1 MDTVIMIAFYGVL
14 FGVMYFILIRPQKKQ
29 AQKTQDMLSQ
39 IKPGDKVVT
48 IGGLHGIV
56 EEVNSADNTVVLDCE
71 GIFLTFEKRSIS
83 RISKVATITTD
94 DAIVE
99 DYSATESEQEQENKS
114 EEQSD
119 LIHRK
124 GGTAI
129 VEYIRET
136 I

>member
-56 EEVNSADNTVVLDCE
+56 EEINSADNTVVLDCE
-71 GIFLTFEKRSIS
+71 GIFLTFEKRAIS
-83 RISKVATITTD
+83 RISQVATITTD

-99 DYSATESEQEQENKS
+99 DFTATETEQTQEDNN
-114 EEQSD
+114 EE
-119 LIHRK
+119 
-124 GGTAI
+124 
-129 VEYIRET
+129 
-136 I
+136 

>member
-1 MDTVIMIAFYGVL
+1 MDTVIMIAFYVVL

-29 AQKTQDMLSQ
+29 AKKTQDMLSQ

-114 EEQSD
+114 EE
-119 LIHRK
+119 
-124 GGTAI
+124 
-129 VEYIRET
+129 
-136 I
+136 

>member
-39 IKPGDKVVT
+39 IKPGDQVVT

-56 EEVNSADNTVVLDCE
+56 EEINSADNTVVLDCE
-71 GIFLTFEKRSIS
+71 GIFLTFEKRAIS

-99 DYSATESEQEQENKS
+99 DFTATETEQTHEDKS
-114 EEQSD
+114 EE
-119 LIHRK
+119 
-124 GGTAI
+124 
-129 VEYIRET
+129 
-136 I
+136 

>member
-39 IKPGDKVVT
+39 IKPGDNVVT

-56 EEVNSADNTVVLDCE
+56 EEINAADNTVVLDCE
-71 GIFLTFEKRSIS
+71 GIFLTFEKRAIS

-99 DYSATESEQEQENKS
+99 DYAATESEQAQEDKS
-114 EEQSD
+114 EE
-119 LIHRK
+119 
-124 GGTAI
+124 
-129 VEYIRET
+129 
-136 I
+136 

>member
-56 EEVNSADNTVVLDCE
+56 EEINSADNTVVLDCE

-94 DAIVE
+94 DSIVE
-99 DYSATESEQEQENKS
+99 DYSATESEQEDKS
-114 EEQSD
+114 EE
-119 LIHRK
+119 
-124 GGTAI
+124 
-129 VEYIRET
+129 
-136 I
+136 

>member
-56 EEVNSADNTVVLDCE
+56 EEINSADNTVVLDCE
-71 GIFLTFEKRSIS
+71 GIFLTFEKRAIS

-99 DYSATESEQEQENKS
+99 DYAAESEQTQEDKS
-114 EEQSD
+114 EE
-119 LIHRK
+119 
-124 GGTAI
+124 
-129 VEYIRET
+129 
-136 I
+136 

>member
-1 MDTVIMIAFYGVL
+1 MDTVITIAFYGVL

-56 EEVNSADNTVVLDCE
+56 EEINSADNTVVLDCE
-71 GIFLTFEKRSIS
+71 GIFLTFEKRAIS

-99 DYSATESEQEQENKS
+99 DFTATETEQTQEDNN
-114 EEQSD
+114 EE
-119 LIHRK
+119 
-124 GGTAI
+124 
-129 VEYIRET
+129 
-136 I
+136 

>member
-29 AQKTQDMLSQ
+29 AKKTQDMLSQ

-99 DYSATESEQEQENKS
+99 DYSATESEQEQENES
-114 EEQSD
+114 EE
-119 LIHRK
+119 
-124 GGTAI
+124 
-129 VEYIRET
+129 
-136 I
+136 

>member
-56 EEVNSADNTVVLDCE
+56 EEINSADNTVVLDCE
-71 GIFLTFEKRSIS
+71 GIFLTFEKRAIS

-99 DYSATESEQEQENKS
+99 DYAATESEQTQEGAS
-114 EEQSD
+114 EE
-119 LIHRK
+119 
-124 GGTAI
+124 
-129 VEYIRET
+129 
-136 I
+136 

>member
-56 EEVNSADNTVVLDCE
+56 EEINSADNKVVLDCE
-71 GIFLTFEKRSIS
+71 GIFLTFEKRAIS

-99 DYSATESEQEQENKS
+99 DFTATETEQIQEDNN
-114 EEQSD
+114 EE
-119 LIHRK
+119 
-124 GGTAI
+124 
-129 VEYIRET
+129 
-136 I
+136 

>member
-56 EEVNSADNTVVLDCE
+56 EEINSADNTVVLYCE
-71 GIFLTFEKRSIS
+71 GIFLTFEKRAIS

-99 DYSATESEQEQENKS
+99 DFTATETEQTQEDNN
-114 EEQSD
+114 EE
-119 LIHRK
+119 
-124 GGTAI
+124 
-129 VEYIRET
+129 
-136 I
+136 

>member
-56 EEVNSADNTVVLDCE
+56 EEINSAENTVVLDCE

-94 DAIVE
+94 DAIIE
-99 DYSATESEQEQENKS
+99 DYSATESEQEQEDKN
-114 EEQSD
+114 EE
-119 LIHRK
+119 
-124 GGTAI
+124 
-129 VEYIRET
+129 
-136 I
+136 

>member
-56 EEVNSADNTVVLDCE
+56 EEINSADNTVVLDCE
-71 GIFLTFEKRSIS
+71 GIFLTFEKRAIS

-99 DYSATESEQEQENKS
+99 DFTATEQMQEDNS
-114 EEQSD
+114 EE
-119 LIHRK
+119 
-124 GGTAI
+124 
-129 VEYIRET
+129 
-136 I
+136 

>member
-39 IKPGDKVVT
+39 IKPGDRVVT

-56 EEVNSADNTVVLDCE
+56 EEINSADNTVVLDCE
-71 GIFLTFEKRSIS
+71 GIFLTFEKRAIS

-99 DYSATESEQEQENKS
+99 DYAATESEQTEAEKS
-114 EEQSD
+114 EE
-119 LIHRK
+119 
-124 GGTAI
+124 
-129 VEYIRET
+129 
-136 I
+136 

>member
-39 IKPGDKVVT
+39 IKPGDRVVT

-56 EEVNSADNTVVLDCE
+56 EEINSADNTVVLDCE

-99 DYSATESEQEQENKS
+99 DYSATESEQEQADKN
-114 EEQSD
+114 EE
-119 LIHRK
+119 
-124 GGTAI
+124 
-129 VEYIRET
+129 
-136 I
+136 

>member
-56 EEVNSADNTVVLDCE
+56 EEINSADNTVVLDCE
-71 GIFLTFEKRSIS
+71 GIFLTFEKRAIS

-99 DYSATESEQEQENKS
+99 DFTATETEQTQEDNN
-114 EEQSD
+114 EE
-119 LIHRK
+119 
-124 GGTAI
+124 
-129 VEYIRET
+129 
-136 I
+136 

>member
-56 EEVNSADNTVVLDCE
+56 EEINSADNTVVLDCE
-71 GIFLTFEKRSIS
+71 GIFLTFEKRAIS
-83 RISKVATITTD
+83 RISKVATITAD

-99 DYSATESEQEQENKS
+99 DFTATETEQTQEDNN
-114 EEQSD
+114 EE
-119 LIHRK
+119 
-124 GGTAI
+124 
-129 VEYIRET
+129 
-136 I
+136 

>member
-29 AQKTQDMLSQ
+29 AQKTKDMLSQ

-56 EEVNSADNTVVLDCE
+56 EEINSADNTVVLDCE
-71 GIFLTFEKRSIS
+71 GIFLTFEKRAIS

-99 DYSATESEQEQENKS
+99 DFTATETEQTQEDNN
-114 EEQSD
+114 EE
-119 LIHRK
+119 
-124 GGTAI
+124 
-129 VEYIRET
+129 
-136 I
+136 

>member
-1 MDTVIMIAFYGVL
+1 MYGYSNHDCL
-14 FGVMYFILIRPQKKQ
+14 LWGIYFILIRPQKKQ

-56 EEVNSADNTVVLDCE
+56 EEINSADNTVVLDCE
-71 GIFLTFEKRSIS
+71 GIFLTFEKRAIS

-99 DYSATESEQEQENKS
+99 DFTATETEQTQEDNN
-114 EEQSD
+114 EE
-119 LIHRK
+119 
-124 GGTAI
+124 
-129 VEYIRET
+129 
-136 I
+136 

>member
-14 FGVMYFILIRPQKKQ
+14 FGVMSFILIRPQKKQ

-56 EEVNSADNTVVLDCE
+56 EEINSADNTVVLDCE
-71 GIFLTFEKRSIS
+71 GIFLTFEKRAIS

-99 DYSATESEQEQENKS
+99 DFTATETEQTQEDNN
-114 EEQSD
+114 EE
-119 LIHRK
+119 
-124 GGTAI
+124 
-129 VEYIRET
+129 
-136 I
+136 

>member
-39 IKPGDKVVT
+39 IKSGDKVVT

-56 EEVNSADNTVVLDCE
+56 GEINSADNTVVLDCE
-71 GIFLTFEKRSIS
+71 GIFLTFEKRAIS

-99 DYSATESEQEQENKS
+99 DFTATETEQTQEDNN
-114 EEQSD
+114 EE
-119 LIHRK
+119 
-124 GGTAI
+124 
-129 VEYIRET
+129 
-136 I
+136 

>member
-39 IKPGDKVVT
+39 IKPGDQVVT

-56 EEVNSADNTVVLDCE
+56 EEINSADNTVVLDCE
-71 GIFLTFEKRSIS
+71 GIFLTFEKRAIS

-99 DYSATESEQEQENKS
+99 DFTATETEQTQEDKS
-114 EEQSD
+114 EE
-119 LIHRK
+119 
-124 GGTAI
+124 
-129 VEYIRET
+129 
-136 I
+136 

>member
-1 MDTVIMIAFYGVL
+1 MDTVIMIAFYGAL

-56 EEVNSADNTVVLDCE
+56 EEINSADNTVVLDCE
-71 GIFLTFEKRSIS
+71 GIFLTFEKRAIS

-99 DYSATESEQEQENKS
+99 DFTATETEQTQEDNN
-114 EEQSD
+114 EE
-119 LIHRK
+119 
-124 GGTAI
+124 
-129 VEYIRET
+129 
-136 I
+136 

>member
-56 EEVNSADNTVVLDCE
+56 EEINSADNTVVLDCE
-71 GIFLTFEKRSIS
+71 GIFLTFEKRAIS

-99 DYSATESEQEQENKS
+99 DFTATETEQTQVDNN
-114 EEQSD
+114 EE
-119 LIHRK
+119 
-124 GGTAI
+124 
-129 VEYIRET
+129 
-136 I
+136 

>member
-56 EEVNSADNTVVLDCE
+56 EEINSADNTVVLDCE
-71 GIFLTFEKRSIS
+71 GIFLTFEKRAIS

-99 DYSATESEQEQENKS
+99 DFTATETEQTQEDNNK
-114 EEQSD
+114 E
-119 LIHRK
+119 
-124 GGTAI
+124 
-129 VEYIRET
+129 
-136 I
+136 

>member
-1 MDTVIMIAFYGVL
+1 MIAFYGVL

-56 EEVNSADNTVVLDCE
+56 EEINSADNTVVLDCE
-71 GIFLTFEKRSIS
+71 GIFLTFEKRAIS

-99 DYSATESEQEQENKS
+99 DFTATETEQTQEDNN
-114 EEQSD
+114 EE
-119 LIHRK
+119 
-124 GGTAI
+124 
-129 VEYIRET
+129 
-136 I
+136 

>member
-56 EEVNSADNTVVLDCE
+56 EEINSADNTVVLDCE
-71 GIFLTFEKRSIS
+71 GIFLTFEKLAIS

-99 DYSATESEQEQENKS
+99 DFTATETEQTQEDNN
-114 EEQSD
+114 EE
-119 LIHRK
+119 
-124 GGTAI
+124 
-129 VEYIRET
+129 
-136 I
+136 

>member
-56 EEVNSADNTVVLDCE
+56 EEINSADNTVVLDCE

-99 DYSATESEQEQENKS
+99 DFTATETEQTQEDNN
-114 EEQSD
+114 EE
-119 LIHRK
+119 
-124 GGTAI
+124 
-129 VEYIRET
+129 
-136 I
+136 

>member
-1 MDTVIMIAFYGVL
+1 MIAFYGVL

-56 EEVNSADNTVVLDCE
+56 EEINSVDNTVVLDCE
-71 GIFLTFEKRSIS
+71 GIFLTFEKRAIS

-99 DYSATESEQEQENKS
+99 DFTATETEQTQEDNN
-114 EEQSD
+114 EE
-119 LIHRK
+119 
-124 GGTAI
+124 
-129 VEYIRET
+129 
-136 I
+136 

>member
-39 IKPGDKVVT
+39 IKPGDRVVT

-56 EEVNSADNTVVLDCE
+56 EEINSADNTVVLDCE
-71 GIFLTFEKRSIS
+71 GIFLTFEKRAIS

-99 DYSATESEQEQENKS
+99 DYAAESEQTQEDKN
-114 EEQSD
+114 EE
-119 LIHRK
+119 
-124 GGTAI
+124 
-129 VEYIRET
+129 
-136 I
+136 

>member
-29 AQKTQDMLSQ
+29 AKKTQDMLSQ

-99 DYSATESEQEQENKS
+99 YYSATELEQEQENKS
-114 EEQSD
+114 EE
-119 LIHRK
+119 
-124 GGTAI
+124 
-129 VEYIRET
+129 
-136 I
+136 

>member
-56 EEVNSADNTVVLDCE
+56 EEINSADNTDVLDCE
-71 GIFLTFEKRSIS
+71 GIFLTFEKRAIS

-99 DYSATESEQEQENKS
+99 DFTATETEQTQEDNN
-114 EEQSD
+114 EE
-119 LIHRK
+119 
-124 GGTAI
+124 
-129 VEYIRET
+129 
-136 I
+136 